1 MRQTAT
7 SEERKNESRHLD
19 RITLKVSGLENCLL
33 DSGVETTMIEFEALL
48 LLQPKSYI
56 LQDKQTLLSVQ
67 ETSFQSMGTVD
78 VSRYKWCPISLDVA
92 ESLVYEVVLGIAAG
106 ADVRCHRLDL
116 ACGLVVIP
124 KLAFNSKEKEQL
136 LQQRTGLIFLDWIH
150 RYYKISTLWSNSTC
164 EGGRQEF
171 LSVVDLHV
179 QADQNHSTKI
189 HVILEASDP
198 FDVVLGTAFL
208 QQEQSV
214 MAETK
219 EGLKTF

>member
-78 VSRYKWCPISLDVA
+78 VSRYK
-92 ESLVYEVVLGIAAG
+92 
-106 ADVRCHRLDL
+106 
-116 ACGLVVIP
+116 
-124 KLAFNSKEKEQL
+124 
-136 LQQRTGLIFLDWIH
+136 
-150 RYYKISTLWSNSTC
+150 
-164 EGGRQEF
+164 
-171 LSVVDLHV
+171 
-179 QADQNHSTKI
+179 
-189 HVILEASDP
+189 
-198 FDVVLGTAFL
+198 
-208 QQEQSV
+208 
-214 MAETK
+214 
-219 EGLKTF
+219 